1 MVWSIDASVP
11 LFGLKFTIL
20 FIACLVLFLLFIPFN
35 IILLFTRYLSKF
47 RIINQFKPL
56 LYAFQ
61 GSYKDK
67 YYYWIAV
74 NIILRSFFAL
84 YAKLRLLIATMIM
97 VVFATCHGYIR
108 PNKNK
113 VVNIHEL
120 LLLINLTLTYAIS
133 YYSSRNVFS
142 LVTNIMISLAFI
154 QFFTI
159 VMYHFLTYTC
169 HFDVLTT
176 LRTVRENLMRFCD
189 IRLDTSNHLTDIA
202 LLDIDENTYN
212 YNEYQE

>member
-1 MVWSIDASVP
+1 M
-11 LFGLKFTIL
+11 T
-20 FIACLVLFLLFIPFN
+20 
-35 IILLFTRYLSKF
+35 
-47 RIINQFKPL
+47 
-56 LYAFQ
+56 
-61 GSYKDK
+61 
-67 YYYWIAV
+67 
-74 NIILRSFFAL
+74 
-84 YAKLRLLIATMIM
+84 M

-120 LLLINLTLTYAIS
+120 LLLINLTITYAVS
-133 YYSSRNVFS
+133 YYSSSNVFS

-159 VMYHFLTYTC
+159 MMYHFLIYTC

-176 LRTVRENLMRFCD
+176 LRTVRENLMRFCG
-189 IRLDTSNHLTDIA
+189 IRLDTSNYLNDIA